1 MLSLLVLSVALA
13 DCPVVPRLRDDDDR
27 VSVLSQNL
35 KFIATGT
42 AKADRAAILGDYLEA
57 HPDIDLLLLSEARAL
72 DPLRDTLGDWCFY
85 TQEGSP
91 DAYQWAPGS
100 LSPGGLVLGVRQRA
114 TGEVREV
121 GAAAGRVYRARA
133 VSLAEGFLGKIVGFE
148 KGWAVVEVDGTS
160 WVWTHTQASYERRPL
175 LGVGSEGRGR
185 AGQFADLAGD
195 LGHAERPVLVTG
207 DLNLLEGV
215 NHPSTAEAARAD
227 AQTLERFSAFT
238 GIRFAADRGP
248 CREGSFLGTL
258 RGVADSVFTSAVFD
272 RVGTNAAFDA
282 QHPDTALACER
293 IEADGLHVSDHLGI
307 RISAPFAT
315 PVVYTPAP

>member
-1 MLSLLVLSVALA
+1 MLSLLVVAVALA
-13 DCPVVPRLRDDDDR
+13 DCPAVPQLRDDDGQ

-42 AKADRAAILGDYLEA
+42 AKADRAAILADYLGA
-57 HPDIDLLLLSEARAL
+57 HPDIDLLLLSEARTL
-72 DPLRDTLGDWCFY
+72 DPLRDTLAEWCFY
-85 TQEGSP
+85 TQEGAP
-91 DAYQWAPGS
+91 DAYQWALGS

-114 TGEVREV
+114 TGEARDV

-148 KGWAVVEVDGTS
+148 KGWAVVEIDGTA

-175 LGVGSEGRGR
+175 LGVGGEGRGR

-195 LGHAERPVLVTG
+195 LGRAEHPVLVTG
-207 DLNLLEGV
+207 DLNVLEGLA
-215 NHPSTAEAARAD
+215 HPSTADAARAD
-227 AQTLERFSAFT
+227 ALTLERFSAFT

-248 CREGSFLGTL
+248 CHDGSFLGAL
-258 RGVADSVFTSAVFD
+258 RGAAEGVFSGAVFD

-282 QHPDTALACER
+282 THPGTALACER
-293 IEADGLHVSDHLGI
+293 IEADGLHLSDHLGI
-307 RISAPFAT
+307 RISAPFGT